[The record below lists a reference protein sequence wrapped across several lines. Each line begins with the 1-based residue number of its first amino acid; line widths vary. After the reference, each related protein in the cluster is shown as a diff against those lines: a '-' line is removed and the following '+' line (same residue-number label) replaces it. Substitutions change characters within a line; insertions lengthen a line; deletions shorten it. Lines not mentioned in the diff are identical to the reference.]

1 MNVLIAT
8 SRACTEMKTMRL
20 GAMRALLALPL
31 LLAAMPATAQRT
43 DDQLW
48 LQASGVVRIGQHEE
62 ATVES
67 IARFGERAR
76 GLAHTEIGG
85 LFAWKIGKV
94 EVAIGYRHVEDFV
107 GDRVLPN
114 EERIRQH
121 VIVPLGAGFATR
133 VRLEQRFNSAGPEIG
148 HRVRGQLRFNTQL
161 TRGGLGLFAA
171 QETFLNLNTTGWG
184 QRRGIERV
192 RGSIGLGVPIG
203 RQLRGEIGYLNQ
215 YRFGRAG
222 ARDQMDHAM
231 TIGLTLRP

>member
-1 MNVLIAT
+1 MNVLISAT
-8 SRACTEMKTMRL
+8 KACTEMKTMRL
-20 GAMRALLALPL
+20 GAMRAFLALPL
-31 LLAAMPATAQRT
+31 LLAAIPALAQQT

-48 LQASGVVRIGQHEE
+48 LQASGIVRVGAHEE

-94 EVAIGYRHVEDFV
+94 ELAIGYRHVEDFV

-114 EERIRQH
+114 EERVRQH

-133 VRLEQRFNSAGPEIG
+133 LRLEQRFNSSGPEIG
-148 HRVRGQLRFNTQL
+148 HRVRGQLRFNTDL
-161 TRGGLGLFAA
+161 IRGKLGLFATH
-171 QETFLNLNTTGWG
+171 ETFLNLNTTGWG
-184 QRRGIERV
+184 QRGGIERV
-192 RGSIGLGVPIG
+192 RANVGLGVPIG

>member
-1 MNVLIAT
+1 
-8 SRACTEMKTMRL
+8 MKTMRL
-20 GAMRALLALPL
+20 GGMRAFLVLSL
-31 LLAAMPATAQRT
+31 LLAGAPAWAQQT

-48 LQASGVVRIGQHEE
+48 LQASSVMRVGAHEE

-85 LFAWKIGKV
+85 LFAWKLGKV
-94 EVAIGYRHVEDFV
+94 ELAIGYRHVEDFV
-107 GDRVLPN
+107 GDRTLPN

-133 VRLEQRFNSAGPEIG
+133 VRLEQRFNSSGPEIG
-148 HRVRGQLRFNTQL
+148 HRVRGQLRFNTDL
-161 TRGGLGLFAA
+161 IPGRLGLFATH
-171 QETFLNLNTTGWG
+171 ETFLNLNTTGWG
-184 QRRGIERV
+184 QRGGIERV
-192 RGSIGLGVPIG
+192 RANIGLGVPIG

-215 YRFGRAG
+215 YRFGRSG

>member
-1 MNVLIAT
+1 
-8 SRACTEMKTMRL
+8 MKTMRL
-20 GAMRALLALPL
+20 GGMRALLALPL
-31 LLAAMPATAQRT
+31 LLAGAPAWAQQT

-48 LQASGVVRIGQHEE
+48 LQASSVMRVGAHEE

-67 IARFGERAR
+67 IARFGDRAK

-85 LFAWKIGKV
+85 LFAWKLGKV
-94 EVAIGYRHVEDFV
+94 ELAIGYRHVEDFV
-107 GDRVLPN
+107 GDRTLPN

-133 VRLEQRFNSAGPEIG
+133 VRLEQRFNSSGPEIG
-148 HRVRGQLRFNTQL
+148 HRVRGQLRFNTDL
-161 TRGGLGLFAA
+161 IRGRLGLFATH
-171 QETFLNLNTTGWG
+171 ETFLNLNTTDWG
-184 QRRGIERV
+184 QRSGIERV
-192 RGSIGLGVPIG
+192 RANIGLGVPIG

-215 YRFGRAG
+215 YRFGRGG

>member
-1 MNVLIAT
+1 
-8 SRACTEMKTMRL
+8 MRL
-20 GAMRALLALPL
+20 GAMRWCAVLPL
-31 LLAAMPATAQRT
+31 LLAAAAPARAQRT

-48 LQASGVVRIGQHEE
+48 LQASGVVRVGEHEE

-85 LFAWKIGKV
+85 LFAWKLGKV
-94 EVAIGYRHVEDFV
+94 ELAIGYRHVEDFV
-107 GDRVLPN
+107 GDRTLPN
-114 EERIRQH
+114 EERLRQH

-133 VRLEQRFNSAGPEIG
+133 IRLEQRFNSAGPEIG
-148 HRVRGQLRFNTQL
+148 HRVRGQLRFNAPLGRT
-161 TRGGLGLFAA
+161 GLGLFATH
-171 QETFLNLNTTGWG
+171 ETFLNLNSTAWG
-184 QRRGIERV
+184 QRGGIERV
-192 RGSIGLGVPIG
+192 RANIGLGAPLG
-203 RQLRGEIGYLNQ
+203 RQLRVEIGYLNP

>member
-1 MNVLIAT
+1 
-8 SRACTEMKTMRL
+8 
-20 GAMRALLALPL
+20 MRAFLALPL
-31 LLAAMPATAQRT
+31 LLAGTPAWAQQT

-48 LQASGVVRIGQHEE
+48 LQASSVMRVGAHEE

-67 IARFGERAR
+67 IARFGDRAR

-94 EVAIGYRHVEDFV
+94 ELAIGYRHVEDFV
-107 GDRVLPN
+107 GDRTLPN

-133 VRLEQRFNSAGPEIG
+133 VRLEQRFNSSGPEIG
-148 HRVRGQLRFNTQL
+148 HRVRGQLRFNTDL
-161 TRGGLGLFAA
+161 IRGRLGLFATH
-171 QETFLNLNTTGWG
+171 ETFLNFNTTGWG
-184 QRRGIERV
+184 QRSGIERV
-192 RGSIGLGVPIG
+192 RANIGLGVPIG

-215 YRFGRAG
+215 YRFGRGG

>member
-1 MNVLIAT
+1 MNVPPPAT
-8 SRACTEMKTMRL
+8 KACTEMKTMRL
-20 GAMRALLALPL
+20 GAMRLLLALLPL
-31 LLAAMPATAQRT
+31 FAATPVLAQRT

-48 LQASGVVRIGQHEE
+48 LQASGIVRVGEHEE

-67 IARFGERAR
+67 IVRFGDRAK

-94 EVAIGYRHVEDFV
+94 ELGIGYRHVEDFV

-121 VIVPLGAGFATR
+121 LIVPLGAGFAAR
-133 VRLEQRFNSAGPEIG
+133 VRLEQRFNSSGPEIG
-148 HRVRGQLRFNTQL
+148 HRIRGQLRFNRQIM
-161 TRGGLGLFAA
+161 RGGLGVFATH
-171 QETFLNLNTTGWG
+171 ETFLNFNTTGWG
-184 QRRGIERV
+184 QRSGIERV
-192 RGSIGLGVPIG
+192 RANIGLGVPIG

-215 YRFGRAG
+215 YRFGRMG